1 VVLIILQRKTIYPQH
16 LVDLYQKSLK
26 EVRKVKGSFEAHF
39 NVVSDEA
46 TTLDKIPGEATKP
59 ILMVK
64 DYIDG
69 ENMIV

>member
-1 VVLIILQRKTIYPQH
+1 
-16 LVDLYQKSLK
+16 LYQKSLK

-39 NVVSDEA
+39 NAVSDEA